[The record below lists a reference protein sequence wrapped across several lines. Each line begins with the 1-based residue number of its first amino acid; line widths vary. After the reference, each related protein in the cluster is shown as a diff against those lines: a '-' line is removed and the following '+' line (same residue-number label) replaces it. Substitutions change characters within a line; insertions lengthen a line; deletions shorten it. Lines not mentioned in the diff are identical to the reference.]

1 MIRIPNINSPL
12 FIFQLVPLT
21 FLKVKA
27 YPYEIKLNDDN
38 KMLNLIIISFLYK
51 KLIKWQKSFKE
62 KYNSIEL
69 LNDQRSN
76 YMTCYKT
83 WIEKD
88 KRKKKQS
95 DQSNQESV
103 IRLVWLIFKLNF
115 VKNWCRWIVFRLA
128 GSKITVMSG
137 KIKSNFVLLCH

>member
-51 KLIKWQKSFKE
+51 KLIK
-62 KYNSIEL
+62 
-69 LNDQRSN
+69 
-76 YMTCYKT
+76 
-83 WIEKD
+83 
-88 KRKKKQS
+88 
-95 DQSNQESV
+95 
-103 IRLVWLIFKLNF
+103 
-115 VKNWCRWIVFRLA
+115 
-128 GSKITVMSG
+128 
-137 KIKSNFVLLCH
+137 